1 MRLARKV
8 FQANLKT
15 SVFERQNLS
24 KPLSGNYLDGVLVN
38 KSFMP
43 PMEPSMEVASYGR

>member
-1 MRLARKV
+1 MRSARNT
-8 FQANLKT
+8 FRTDLTT
-15 SVFERQNLS
+15 SVFERQDLS